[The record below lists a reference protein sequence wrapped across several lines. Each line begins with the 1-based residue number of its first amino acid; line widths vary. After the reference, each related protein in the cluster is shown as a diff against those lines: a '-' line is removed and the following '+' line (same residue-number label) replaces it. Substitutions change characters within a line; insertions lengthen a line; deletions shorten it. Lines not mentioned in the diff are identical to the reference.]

1 MQGKDWQQQTTFVFN
16 FHQRLFDTIRYQ
28 LKSNLHNF
36 GKCLEN
42 MIIKQ
47 EHEHSVTRRQHF
59 VVIFFIIK

>member
-1 MQGKDWQQQTTFVFN
+1 MQGKDGQQQTTFFN
-16 FHQRLFDTIRYQ
+16 FHQRLFDTARYQ

-36 GKCLEN
+36 GKRLEN
-42 MIIKQ
+42 MIVEQ